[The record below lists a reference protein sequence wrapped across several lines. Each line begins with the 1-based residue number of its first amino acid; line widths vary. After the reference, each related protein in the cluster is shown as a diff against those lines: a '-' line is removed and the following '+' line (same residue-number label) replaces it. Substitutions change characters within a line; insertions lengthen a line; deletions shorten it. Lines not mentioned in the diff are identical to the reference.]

1 MLFELEND
9 TMNWF
14 KGESAW
20 VTCGACIDQTS
31 QAGTPLLPSIWST
44 GVVWASMVHETKNF
58 NGARMWRTEQNRK
71 RMLGFMVTAR
81 GLHWLIL
88 NELHLN
94 FEKLLLFQSGK
105 QIGTRVM
112 KLYDRGLALCVSSM
126 ATVAMLMIKTK
137 ILFTELLKQ
146 VYVIVTI

>member
-1 MLFELEND
+1 
-9 TMNWF
+9 
-14 KGESAW
+14 
-20 VTCGACIDQTS
+20 
-31 QAGTPLLPSIWST
+31 
-44 GVVWASMVHETKNF
+44 
-58 NGARMWRTEQNRK
+58 
-71 RMLGFMVTAR
+71 MVTAR